1 MQPID
6 LLIVCVLVISGLTVF
21 LYRRLKASALHN
33 KLNSAGRSKLKTL
46 ELLEERGYK
55 IVDCDRSIEV
65 CSIIDGKTYSDIL
78 IADFEVQKGHLRY
91 LVKIAGGQSSRLGYR
106 ENRENLIGISAVFR
120 YPNLLLV
127 DPERKNIR
135 LMKTAFKEPFHNKI
149 NRLKKPLFFFIL
161 GSLCTI
167 IAGYRFL

>member
-33 KLNSAGRSKLKTL
+33 NLNSAGRSKLKTL

-65 CSIIDGKTYSDIL
+65 CSIIDGKHIVISLSQIL
-78 IADFEVQKGHLRY
+78 K
-91 LVKIAGGQSSRLGYR
+91 
-106 ENRENLIGISAVFR
+106 
-120 YPNLLLV
+120 
-127 DPERKNIR
+127 
-135 LMKTAFKEPFHNKI
+135 FK
-149 NRLKKPLFFFIL
+149 RVTCAIL
-161 GSLCTI
+161 
-167 IAGYRFL
+167 